1 MSHSFQIRIFYE
13 DTDMAGIV
21 YYANYLKYIER
32 ARSDIVEQMGVD
44 QRAMREEDV
53 VFVITRVE
61 ADYLGVARFG
71 DRLEVRTEHY
81 ARGAAR
87 WMFDQEVSRDGKV
100 IFRAKVTAVCMTT
113 AGKPTR
119 LPAKLRSQL
128 VDAAPPAQ
136 SAGHRP

>member
-1 MSHSFQIRIFYE
+1 MSHSFGVRIFYE

-32 ARSDIVEQMGVD
+32 ARSDIVEQLGVD
-44 QRAMREEDV
+44 QRAMREEDI

-61 ADYLGVARFG
+61 ADYLGSARFG
-71 DRLEVRTEHY
+71 DRLEVRTTHH
-81 ARGAAR
+81 AKGAVR
-87 WMFDQEVSRDGKV
+87 WMFDQDVLRGDEV

-119 LPAKLRSQL
+119 LPAKLRSVLLPQA
-128 VDAAPPAQ
+128 D
-136 SAGHRP
+136 

>member
-1 MSHSFQIRIFYE
+1 MSHTFPVRIFYE

-32 ARSDIVEQMGVD
+32 ARSDIVEQLGVD
-44 QRAMREEDV
+44 QRAMRADDI

-61 ADYLGVARFG
+61 ADYIGSARFG
-71 DRLEVRTEHY
+71 DRLEVQTTHY
-81 ARGAAR
+81 AKGAVR
-87 WMFDQEVSRDGKV
+87 WVFDQDVLLDDKV
-100 IFRAKVTAVCMTT
+100 IFRAKVIAVCMTT

-128 VDAAPPAQ
+128 TDPAD
-136 SAGHRP
+136 

>member
-1 MSHSFQIRIFYE
+1 MSHRFAVRIFYE

-21 YYANYLKYIER
+21 SYAHYLKYIER
-32 ARSDIVEQMGVD
+32 ARSDIVEILGVD
-44 QRAMREEDV
+44 QRAMRDEDI

-61 ADYLGVARFG
+61 ADYLGTARFG
-71 DRLEVRTEHY
+71 DRLEVRTTHH
-81 ARGAAR
+81 AKGAVR
-87 WMFDQEVSRDGKV
+87 WMFDQEVLLGDDV

-128 VDAAPPAQ
+128 IDPAQ
-136 SAGHRP
+136 